1 MPGAAIIAGLVSGLV
16 GAPIGTLLTISHERA
31 AEFRSRMFVAAEDFL
46 RRAETVRRRAGHPPD
61 GMPQYQ
67 ALELLLTA
75 WDQLVSAAI
84 LIELLFGKNSEAA
97 HWAREVT
104 SELSE
109 AEDSLRA
116 VAGARP
122 DPQAA
127 AGNPQAAAGN
137 PQAAAGASPRGAGD
151 ALERFAEA
159 AAAQVRR
166 HRS

>member
-1 MPGAAIIAGLVSGLV
+1 MPGAAIIVGLVSGLV
-16 GAPIGTLLTISHERA
+16 GALIGTLLTISHERA

-46 RRAETVRRRAGHPPD
+46 RRAETVRRRARRPPE

-84 LIELLFGKNSEAA
+84 VIELLFGKNSEAA

-104 SELSE
+104 SELS
-109 AEDSLRA
+109 AGEDSLRA
-116 VAGARP
+116 AAGARP

-127 AGNPQAAAGN
+127 GGGNPQGT
-137 PQAAAGASPRGAGD
+137 GD